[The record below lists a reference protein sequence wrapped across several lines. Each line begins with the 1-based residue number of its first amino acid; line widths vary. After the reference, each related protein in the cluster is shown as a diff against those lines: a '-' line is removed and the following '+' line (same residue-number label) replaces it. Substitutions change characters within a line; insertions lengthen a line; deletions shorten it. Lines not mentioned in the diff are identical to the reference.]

1 MATDEA
7 GPVSTTVQVA
17 PDRLRRHCASVLS
30 ACGVPEDEADLVAL
44 LLVDADMRGVESHGV
59 QLLALYVSRLR
70 SGILRPKTDVTVE
83 RDDGATVL
91 LHGGLGFGQVA
102 GLQAIDL
109 AVARAA
115 EYGLAAVAVKEST
128 HLGALG
134 YYTRRAADEG
144 FISFAFQNGPTIVPP
159 FGSITPMFST
169 NPFSYGVPAA
179 EEDPIVFDV
188 ATTTVAGNKI
198 LLAKKRGD
206 ATIPANWANDDQ
218 GRPTTDTVA
227 ASVRH
232 LQWFGGHKGYGMA
245 ILVELLAGVLAS
257 SSFGRTEVTASE
269 AHGADRIAKGYL
281 FVVLDPARF
290 LPGPDFAA
298 SVDVL
303 IRDIHSAVPA
313 ECVERIYV
321 PGEIEQAR
329 YHRSLAEGLAL
340 SRGVFSE
347 LNAVAELVG
356 APALEGETL

>member
-1 MATDEA
+1 MAA
-7 GPVSTTVQVA
+7 NQGLHAVKVM
-17 PDRLRRHCASVLS
+17 PDQLRRHCAGVL
-30 ACGVPEDEADLVAL
+30 AALGVPADQADQVAL

-70 SGILRPKTDVTVE
+70 SGHLRAKTEVTVE
-83 RDDGATVL
+83 KDDGNTVL

-109 AVARAA
+109 AMERAA
-115 EYGLAAVAVKEST
+115 EHGLAAVGVKEST

-134 YYTRRAADEG
+134 YYTRRAADKG

-159 FGSITPMFST
+159 FGSITAMFST

-179 EEDPIVFDV
+179 EEDPIVYDV

-206 ATIPANWANDDQ
+206 PTIPADWANDDQ
-218 GRPTTDTVA
+218 GRPTTDTQA
-227 ASVRH
+227 ASVFH
-232 LQWFGGHKGYGMA
+232 MQWFGGHKGYGLA
-245 ILVELLAGVLAS
+245 ILVDLLAGVLVG

-269 AHGADRIAKGYL
+269 LHGKDRISKGYL
-281 FVVLDPARF
+281 FIVLDPARF
-290 LPGPDFAA
+290 MPGADFAA

-303 IRDIHSAVPA
+303 IRDIHSAEA
-313 ECVERIYV
+313 ADGVERVYV
-321 PGEIEQAR
+321 PGEIEQIR
-329 YHRSLAEGLAL
+329 YHRSVSEGLNL
-340 SRGVFSE
+340 SDGVFNE

-356 APALEGETL
+356 APPLHGDER